1 MEYSY
6 KFRLYPTDAQRNQI
20 ARNFGCCRYVFN
32 HFLAQRQEHY
42 KETGKAPTRFQQDKA
57 LTSMK
62 QELQWLKEADSTS
75 LQAALQ
81 DLDAAFQNFFRRVKR
96 GEKPGYPRFKSRKD
110 RRQSYKSKCVGT
122 NIKVLEKAVRLPK
135 LGLVKCRVSNEV
147 RGRIL
152 SATVSCSPSGKYVV
166 ALCCTDVDI
175 ETLPSTG
182 AVVGLDMGL
191 KSFAVTSN
199 GVEYPNHKF
208 LTKSIRKLAR
218 LQRQLSRKSKGSK
231 RREKVR
237 LKVARLQ
244 EHISN
249 QRQDTL
255 HKLSTQLVQG
265 YDLISIEDL
274 APKNMVKNHKLAR
287 SISDASWGEFRRQLE
302 YKAAWYGKQLVTVDR
317 FFPSSQL
324 CSVCGAQWPGTKDL
338 SVREWTCPS
347 CGAAHNRDTNAAK
360 NILNEGLR
368 LLAQQKHTVGRDTPK
383 PIRSGR
389 PYKSSHVAGCGQ
401 RTENP
406 PALAVGSV
414 KFATKS

>member
-6 KFRLYPTDAQRNQI
+6 KFRLYPTNGQRNQI
-20 ARNFGCCRYVFN
+20 ARNFGCCRYVYN
-32 HFLAQRQEHY
+32 HFLAQKQEQY

-57 LTSMK
+57 LTTMK
-62 QELQWLKEADSTS
+62 QELPWLKEADSTS
-75 LQAALQ
+75 LQAAIQ
-81 DLDAAFQNFFRRVKR
+81 DLDAAFQHFFRRVKC

-122 NIKVLEKAVRLPK
+122 NIKVLGKAVQLPK
-135 LGLVKCRVSNEV
+135 LGLVKCRVSKEV
-147 RGRIL
+147 MGRIL
-152 SATVSCSPSGKYVV
+152 SATVSQSPSGKYFV

-175 ETLPSTG
+175 EALPSTG

-191 KSFAVTSN
+191 KSFAVTSD
-199 GVEYPNHKF
+199 GVEYPSHKF
-208 LTKSIRKLAR
+208 LAKSQQKLAR

-231 RREKVR
+231 RREKARV
-237 LKVARLQ
+237 KVARLQ

-255 HKLSTQLVQG
+255 HKLSTQLVRD

-302 YKAAWYGKQLVTVDR
+302 YKAAWYGKQVVTVDR

-368 LLAQQKHTVGRDTPK
+368 LLA
-383 PIRSGR
+383 
-389 PYKSSHVAGCGQ
+389 
-401 RTENP
+401 
-406 PALAVGSV
+406 
-414 KFATKS
+414 